1 MPRARND
8 GVELYYERVGDGETV
23 VFLPEAGLGA
33 WSWGWQHDAVAGP
46 YESLV
51 VDPRGT
57 GRSDPG
63 GDYTVGTLADDLEAV
78 LRDAGVRSA
87 HLVGHGLGGA
97 VALAYADAHNR
108 AQSLALISTP
118 ASGEV
123 VDTDALERLFS
134 AKWPDVAF
142 SDAYVGVAPRDEITG
157 WRELDDASTEAR
169 RRLIDAY
176 AAFDPGG
183 LYEYTT
189 PALVLG
195 ALDSPVVPEPACE
208 TLATGLP
215 RGEYEQVEG
224 RHLAHLEH
232 SVAVNDRLLAF
243 LDGA

>member
-1 MPRARND
+1 MPRAHND
-8 GVELYYERVGDGETV
+8 GCGLYYERVGDGESV

-63 GDYTVGTLADDLEAV
+63 ETYDVSTLADDLEAV
-78 LRDAGVRSA
+78 LRDASVAGA

-97 VALAYADAHNR
+97 VALAYARRHNR
-108 AQSLALISTP
+108 ARSLTLVATP
-118 ASGEV
+118 AAGEV
-123 VDTDALERLFS
+123 IDTGALAQLFTD
-134 AKWPDVAF
+134 KWPAIAF
-142 SDAYVGVAPRDEITG
+142 SEAYVGVAPRGEIEG
-157 WRELDDASTEAR
+157 WRDIDDAAPEPREQLFEA
-169 RRLIDAY
+169 Y
-176 AAFDPGG
+176 TAFDPGA
-183 LYEYTT
+183 LYEVTT

-195 ALDSPVVPEPACE
+195 PLDSPVVPEPACQ
-208 TLATGLP
+208 TLAQGLP

-232 SVAVNDRLLAF
+232 SRAVNDRLLGF
-243 LDGA
+243 LKQA

>member
-33 WSWGWQHDAVAGP
+33 WSWGWQHDAVTGP

-57 GRSDPG
+57 GRSDTAD
-63 GDYTVGTLADDLEAV
+63 DYAVATLADDLEAV

-97 VALAYADAHNR
+97 VALAYADTHNR
-108 AQSLALISTP
+108 ARSLALISTP

-123 VDTDALERLFS
+123 VDGDSLERLFS
-134 AKWPDVAF
+134 EAWPEVAF
-142 SDAYVGVAPRDEITG
+142 SNAYVGVAPRDEIEG
-157 WRELDDASTEAR
+157 WRELDDADPGPR

-176 AAFDPGG
+176 AAFDPGA

-215 RGEYEQVEG
+215 RGEYERVEG

-243 LDGA
+243 LDRA

>member
-8 GVELYYERVGDGETV
+8 GCELYYERVGDGECV

-33 WSWGWQHDAVAGP
+33 WSWGWQQAVVGP

-57 GRSDPG
+57 GRSDA
-63 GDYTVGTLADDLEAV
+63 GDDYSVPTLADDVETV

-97 VALAYADAHNR
+97 VALAYARRHNR
-108 AQSLALISTP
+108 ARSLTLVSTP
-118 ASGEV
+118 ASGAV
-123 VDTDALERLFS
+123 VDTDALARLFEPE
-134 AKWPDVAF
+134 WPEVAF
-142 SDAYVGVAPRDEITG
+142 SNAYVGVAPRDEIEG
-157 WRELDDASTEAR
+157 WRDLDDADPPAR
-169 RRLIDAY
+169 ERLFDAY
-176 AAFDPGG
+176 AAFDPGA
-183 LYEYTT
+183 LYELTT

-195 ALDSPVVPEPACE
+195 AMDSPVVPESACE

-232 SVAVNDRLLAF
+232 SVAVNDRLVGF
-243 LDGA
+243 LDSV